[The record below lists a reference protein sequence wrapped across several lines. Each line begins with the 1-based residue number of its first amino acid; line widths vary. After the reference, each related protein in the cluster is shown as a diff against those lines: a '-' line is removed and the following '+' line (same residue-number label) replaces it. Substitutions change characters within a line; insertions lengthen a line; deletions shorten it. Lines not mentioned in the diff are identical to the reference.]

1 MNLRI
6 PGPTPCPDTVLKAM
20 SKQMINHRGR
30 EFKGMLEKT
39 CHRLQTFFQ
48 TRNDVFILTCS
59 GTGGMETAIVNT
71 LSPGD
76 HVLATTNGAFGD
88 RFAEIAEAFG
98 TKVQRLQFEW
108 GKAVEPEAV
117 QEAIHANPAIKAVL
131 MTHNETSTGITNDIK
146 AIADVARKA
155 GKLTIVDAISS
166 LGSLDLQT
174 DNWGIDVVITGSQK
188 GFMSPPGLAM
198 ISLSPAAWEANKQA
212 KLPRYNWDIAKY
224 KSFIALWET
233 PWTPA
238 VTGVYALNAAMD
250 LMEKEGIQ
258 NIFARHARVAKV
270 AREGVLSLGL
280 ELFGD
285 LKYCSNVITA
295 VKGSDSLD
303 PKKLLIILEDE
314 YDTVL
319 AGGQKKLDGKIFRI
333 GHLGHVNE
341 KDMQEVIKV
350 LKLALPKAGFN
361 RSRQ

>member
-6 PGPTPCPDTVLKAM
+6 PGPTPCPDAVLKAM

-39 CHRLQTFFQ
+39 CQRLKGFYQTK
-48 TRNDVFILTCS
+48 NDVFILTCS
-59 GTGGMETAIVNT
+59 GTGGMETAVVNT

-76 HVLATTNGAFGD
+76 HVLACTCGAFGD
-88 RFAEIAEAFG
+88 RFAEIGEAFG

-108 GKAVEPEAV
+108 GKPVEPEAV
-117 QEAIHANPAIKAVL
+117 RKALQADPAIKAVL

-146 AIADVARKA
+146 SIAAVVKEA
-155 GKLTIVDAISS
+155 GKLSIVDAVSS
-166 LGSLDLQT
+166 LTSIDLQT
-174 DNWGIDVVITGSQK
+174 DNWGIDVVCAGSQK

-198 ISLSPAAWEANKQA
+198 ISFSPAAWEANKVA
-212 KLPRYNWDIAKY
+212 KIPRYNWDLVKYKNFIAK
-224 KSFIALWET
+224 WET

-250 LMEKEGIQ
+250 IMEKEGLQ

-270 AREGVLSLGL
+270 ARDGVLSLGL

-285 LKYCSNVITA
+285 LRYASNCITA
-295 VKGSDSLD
+295 VKGTNGLD
-303 PKKLLIILEDE
+303 PKKLLTILEDE

-319 AGGQKKLDGKIFRI
+319 AGGQAKLDGKIFRI
-333 GHLGHVNE
+333 GHLGYVNE

-350 LKLALPKAGFN
+350 LKLALPKAGFTGKA
-361 RSRQ
+361 